1 MLEETV
7 PVSYGTSRTR
17 LIIPCWERGWF
28 YWLDRTVKINWSDLN
43 HSFNPTNICRYIVE
57 NMSSGNYDKIFT
69 TIWNWSFELLFFF
82 GSLKCWY
89 LLIVQTFSLFDGY
102 CIYFFKQIIMSCH
115 IYLILYSLLIFL
127 VYHHIFVSKY
137 YQDNIRSN
145 VIQRSS
151 STFDFY
157 VVLRRSALCRSLYL
171 VYRCR
176 YICAS
181 PWWPSMGNG
190 VNEQSRRSFCW
201 MKARSSV
208 YYTLLY
214 TYVHTHIIVDD
225 RKSMHEF
232 VWNRYESF
240 Q

>member
-82 GSLKCWY
+82 RSLKCWY

-115 IYLILYSLLIFL
+115 IYLILYSSCIIIFSCQN
-127 VYHHIFVSKY
+127 ITKITFVRMWFNEAPQLSISTSYCAGPLYAGHCTSYIDADISARRRGGQVWVMGLMSSHGDLFVGWKLDRASTIRY
-137 YQDNIRSN
+137 YIHMYTRISLSM
-145 VIQRSS
+145 IEKACTSS
-151 STFDFY
+151 F
-157 VVLRRSALCRSLYL
+157 
-171 VYRCR
+171 
-176 YICAS
+176 
-181 PWWPSMGNG
+181 G
-190 VNEQSRRSFCW
+190 
-201 MKARSSV
+201 
-208 YYTLLY
+208 
-214 TYVHTHIIVDD
+214 IVT
-225 RKSMHEF
+225 
-232 VWNRYESF
+232 NRFNS
-240 Q
+240 